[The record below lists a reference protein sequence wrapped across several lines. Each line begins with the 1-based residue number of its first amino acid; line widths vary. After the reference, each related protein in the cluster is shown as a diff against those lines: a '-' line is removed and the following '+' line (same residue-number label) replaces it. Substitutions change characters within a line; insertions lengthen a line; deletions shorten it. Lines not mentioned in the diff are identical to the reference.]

1 MVISL
6 CIFYLLS
13 VFCIFE
19 FCIFAFLLV
28 FFCILVLLGSMNAI
42 WFPHFCHCVPS
53 RVFWE
58 KSTTCALGRHH
69 LFQPSLNQWEASKTD
84 QSHAS
89 VSAPTY
95 CYIPSSLCVL
105 SLLRKNP
112 MSSVLFDLMWLGD
125 MVQCA
130 CSFYVPMHGVH
141 CTDVIIFG
149 RDTRKLP
156 TFAPNLDP
164 WVFMSNV
171 P

>member
-1 MVISL
+1 MFECPLFPFDITFHGHINVHFL
-6 CIFYLLS
+6 PT
-13 VFCIFE
+13 FCILHLWSLYF
-19 FCIFAFLLV
+19 FIFAWLFLH
-28 FFCILVLLGSMNAI
+28 FCILVLLGSMNAI

-130 CSFYVPMHGVH
+130 CSFHVPMHSVH
-141 CTDVIIFG
+141 CTHLIIFWQ
-149 RDTRKLP
+149 RY
-156 TFAPNLDP
+156 
-164 WVFMSNV
+164 
-171 P
+171 